1 MGDNARIDT
10 MRRHSAPLTTFEPTM
25 RFKLAA
31 SVILASIACTAVAQ
45 TPSYDDQYNA
55 ARALIDA
62 ERYPEAVQA
71 FTKMLEASP
80 KNSDLL
86 LGRATANMRMKNWAA
101 AEADLRL
108 AHDVSP
114 NYTDVSVALA
124 NVQRWR
130 APSPE
135 LASAGGYTWSAGLS
149 ASRTHVG
156 DQNWRDYTASIRR
169 YFTQG
174 SLGFEMLN
182 AHRFGLSDTAWA
194 LDGYTPLWS
203 SAYANVRYQRGPNSR
218 LYPANSWRAE
228 VFQSIDGGWELS
240 GGVDDLGFADH
251 VKLYSVGVG
260 KYTGNFYLRWR
271 HQNIVSTGS
280 HSNNDRLMVRYYDQ
294 GDADNY
300 MELTYSNGRSGDQLE
315 LSTGRQ
321 TSNAY
326 GASIVR
332 YLTPNWSVKA
342 GASLSR
348 STNAPTER
356 NISVGLSRRW

>member
-1 MGDNARIDT
+1 
-10 MRRHSAPLTTFEPTM
+10 MRLR
-25 RFKLAA
+25 LAA
-31 SVILASIACTAVAQ
+31 FTILTSIACTAVAQ
-45 TPSYDDQYNA
+45 TPGYDEQYQA

-71 FTKMLEASP
+71 FSKMLEASP
-80 KNSDLL
+80 RNSDLL
-86 LGRATANMRMKNWAA
+86 LGRATANMRMKKWAE

-108 AHDVSP
+108 AHEASP
-114 NYTDVSVALA
+114 NYTDVTVALA

-135 LASAGGYTWSAGLS
+135 LATAAGYTWSAGLS

-156 DQNWRDYTASIRR
+156 DQNWRDYTASIRH

-174 SLGFEMLN
+174 SLGFEVLD
-182 AHRFGLSDTAWA
+182 ARRFGLTDKAYA

-218 LYPANSWRAE
+218 LFPANSWRAE

-240 GGVDDLGFADH
+240 GGIDDLGFDDH

-280 HSNNDRLMVRYYDQ
+280 HSSNDRLMVRYYDQ

-300 MELTYSNGRSGDQLE
+300 MEVNYSNGRSGEQLE

-321 TSNAY
+321 TTNSY
-326 GASIVR
+326 GVSIVR
-332 YLTPNWSVKA
+332 YVTPDWSVKA

-348 STNAPTER
+348 STNAPNER
-356 NISVGLSRRW
+356 SISVGLSRRW

>member
-1 MGDNARIDT
+1 
-10 MRRHSAPLTTFEPTM
+10 M
-25 RFKLAA
+25 RFKFAA
-31 SVILASIACTAVAQ
+31 FTFFASIACTAVAQ
-45 TPSYDDQYNA
+45 TPGYDEQYQA

-71 FTKMLEASP
+71 FSRMLEASP
-80 KNSDLL
+80 RNSDLL
-86 LGRATANMRMKNWAA
+86 LGRATANMRMKKW
-101 AEADLRL
+101 AEAETDLRL
-108 AHDVSP
+108 AHEASP
-114 NYTDVSVALA
+114 NYTDVTVALA

-135 LASAGGYTWSAGLS
+135 LVAADGYTWSAGLS
-149 ASRTHVG
+149 ASRTRVG
-156 DQNWRDYTASIRR
+156 DQNWRDYTASIRH

-174 SLGFEMLN
+174 SLGFEVLN
-182 AHRFGLSDTAWA
+182 AQRFGLTDKAYA

-218 LYPANSWRAE
+218 LFPANSWRAE

-240 GGVDDLGFADH
+240 GGLDDLGFADH

-260 KYTGNFYLRWR
+260 KYTGNFYLRLR

-280 HSNNDRLMVRYYDQ
+280 HSSNDRLMVRYYDQ

-300 MELTYSNGRSGDQLE
+300 MELTYSHGRSGDQLE
-315 LSTGRQ
+315 LSSGRQ
-321 TSNAY
+321 TSNSY

-332 YLTPNWSVKA
+332 YVTPNWSVKA
-342 GASLSR
+342 GASMSR
-348 STNAPTER
+348 STNAPNER
-356 NISVGLSRRW
+356 SISVGLSRRW